1 MLILIFYN
9 ICLLIESTICRF
21 VPKLSTVIT
30 IEICPLLVGEVA
42 SSSSMVGRSDIVST
56 SSLIRWPEIVVSPLL
71 IEITTT
77 SSSKAATTSTSEIY
91 ISIFTTSTVFTS
103 ARFYYVGKIHLTF
116 QGFFLCFFN
125 FLQNSTHMAFNA
137 TLQFYNRHD
146 VCVVGL
152 NYCSHH
158 MIKFHRHC
166 A

>member
-1 MLILIFYN
+1 MLILMFCY
-9 ICLLIESTICRF
+9 ICMLFESTICSF
-21 VPKLSTVIT
+21 MPELSTVIA

-42 SSSSMVGRSDIVST
+42 SSSSMVGRSVIVST

-71 IEITTT
+71 IETTTT
-77 SSSKAATTSTSEIY
+77 SSSEAATTSTSEIY
-91 ISIFTTSTVFTS
+91 ITIFTTSTVFTS

-116 QGFFLCFFN
+116 QGFFICFFS
-125 FLQNSTHMAFNA
+125 FLQNFAHMAFNA
-137 TLQFYNRHD
+137 TLQFCNHHD